1 MRTVVVSGAGT
12 GIGRAIAQRFALG
25 GDMVHILGRRAG
37 VLAQTVKRIN
47 DELGGDLVHAHRTD
61 VSDLAQVQ
69 ALVEVLPTP
78 VDVIV
83 NNAGGASG
91 REDDSLPE
99 LVAQAHRDFANN
111 CLSALMV
118 TQVLADRLPRPGGRV
133 INISSIAGL
142 RGGGLAY
149 APAKAAV
156 IGLTYSL
163 AAELGPDGITVNAV
177 APGYVS
183 GTEFFGGDMT
193 PERHL
198 NLVGQTVTGRE
209 GIPEDVAGAVLYLAS
224 PDAGQVT
231 GQVLQV
237 NGGALFGR
245 G

>member
-25 GDMVHILGRRAG
+25 GDVVHILGRRAD
-37 VLAQTVKRIN
+37 VLALAAERIN
-47 DELGGDLVHAHRTD
+47 EELGGEFVRSHQTD
-61 VSDLAQVQ
+61 VSDLAQVE
-69 ALVEVLPTP
+69 ALAEVLPKQI
-78 VDVIV
+78 DVVV

-91 REDDSLPE
+91 HEDDSLPE
-99 LVAQAHRDFANN
+99 LVAQARRDFTSN

-118 TQVLADRLPRPGGRV
+118 TLSLSDRLRRPGGRV

-156 IGLTYSL
+156 LGLTYSL

-177 APGYVS
+177 APGYVT
-183 GTEFFGGDMT
+183 GTEFFGEDMT
-193 PERHL
+193 PERHG
-198 NLVGQTVTGRE
+198 NLVDQTVTGRP
-209 GIPEDVAGAVLYLAS
+209 GVPEDVAGAVAYLAS

>member
-1 MRTVVVSGAGT
+1 MRTVIVSGAGT
-12 GIGRAIAQRFALG
+12 GIGRAIAQRFAVS
-25 GDMVHILGRRAG
+25 GDVVHILGRRAD
-37 VLAQTVKRIN
+37 VLALTAERIN
-47 DELGGDLVHAHRTD
+47 DELGAEIVHPHPTD

-69 ALVEVLPTP
+69 ALAEALPTHI
-78 VDVIV
+78 DVVV

-99 LVAQAHRDFANN
+99 LVAQARRDFTSN

-118 TQVLADRLPRPGGRV
+118 TQALFDRLRRPGGRV

-156 IGLTYSL
+156 VGLTYSL

-183 GTEFFGGDMT
+183 GTEFFGDDMT
-193 PERHL
+193 PERHRD
-198 NLVGQTVTGRE
+198 LVDQTLTGRP
-209 GIPEDVAGAVLYLAS
+209 GVPEDIAGAVAYLAS
-224 PDAGQVT
+224 PEAGQVT
-231 GQVLQV
+231 GQILQV
-237 NGGALFGR
+237 NGGALLGR